1 MTGEPAGRGRGRPGR
16 DAAAGRARDAG
27 RNGVLRPGVLLP
39 VMGRLGAL
47 GVLVLAVVGVLHP
60 GAPNHS
66 LGNRWGFGEIL
77 AVWGWGLYKLGS
89 QRIVMGDDEMRILT
103 WGVCW
108 RVARGEVR
116 DVALSAEPFSLA
128 VILDGGY
135 RIRPSM
141 FLASPGGVGYLRAG
155 LFKNAMSRVV
165 IRERILA
172 WNAAVPPVAGGGTAG
187 RRWRVRHDLPL
198 LAGVSLVI
206 AVEAVVLTRLGI
218 W

>member
-1 MTGEPAGRGRGRPGR
+1 MR
-16 DAAAGRARDAG
+16 DPG
-27 RNGVLRPGVLLP
+27 RNGILWPGLFP
-39 VMGRLGAL
+39 VFGCLCSLGTFVA
-47 GVLVLAVVGVLHP
+47 AVVAVAHP

-66 LGNRWGFGEIL
+66 LGARWGFGEIV

-89 QRIVMGDDEMRILT
+89 QRIVLGDDEMRILT

-116 DVALSAEPFSLA
+116 DVVLSAEPFSLA
-128 VILDGGY
+128 VVLEGGY

-141 FLASPGGVGYLRAG
+141 FLASPGGVGFLRAG

-172 WNAAVPPVAGGGTAG
+172 WNAAVPPREAGGAVG
-187 RRWRVRHDLPL
+187 RRWRVRHDLPV
-198 LAGVSLVI
+198 LAGVSLII
-206 AVEAVVLTRLGI
+206 AVEAIVLTRLGI